1 MQDTRRC
8 CMREQTTYYM
18 ELLTKG
24 LGRYNRR
31 TKCNI
36 AIVGAGMAGLV
47 AAWLLQRAGLQVRLY
62 EASQRV
68 GGRVSTL
75 REGFSS
81 GLYAE
86 ARAMRI
92 PEPHKLTLH
101 LSKTYDLQLR
111 EFSHKHAKS

>member
-1 MQDTRRC
+1 
-8 CMREQTTYYM
+8 MREQTTYYL

-24 LGRYNRR
+24 LGHYNKR
-31 TKCNI
+31 TICHI

-68 GGRVSTL
+68 GARVRTL
-75 REGFSS
+75 REVFSS

-86 ARAMRI
+86 AG
-92 PEPHKLTLH
+92 PCVSLH
-101 LSKTYDLQLR
+101 HTN
-111 EFSHKHAKS
+111 